1 MPKSIPHPNMKGDKA
16 DTKTMHAVTS
26 DLIEPICIVPYISA
40 QRELRSELAIP
51 TVMPARLR

>member
-26 DLIEPICIVPYISA
+26 DLIEPICIVPYI
-40 QRELRSELAIP
+40 
-51 TVMPARLR
+51 